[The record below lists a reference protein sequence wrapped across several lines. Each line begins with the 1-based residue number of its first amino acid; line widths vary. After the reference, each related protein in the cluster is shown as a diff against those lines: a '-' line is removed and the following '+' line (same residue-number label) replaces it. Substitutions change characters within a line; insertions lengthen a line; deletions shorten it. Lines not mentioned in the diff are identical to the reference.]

1 VWNGE
6 GVYINVAN
14 RKPLPRLNPFGAL
27 QPLAKRVWQDA
38 LQRVHGRLGHIE
50 RRLPKPED
58 LRQAIAMV
66 CVFVSDQDSVE
77 AINFPAAGGQPRQRF
92 AFP

>member
-1 VWNGE
+1 
-6 GVYINVAN
+6 
-14 RKPLPRLNPFGAL
+14 
-27 QPLAKRVWQDA
+27 
-38 LQRVHGRLGHIE
+38 
-50 RRLPKPED
+50 
-58 LRQAIAMV
+58 MV